1 MLITKFIESK
11 SELGIVEEE
20 KDTPTETKEWFKSE
34 KKNSI
39 HCNVICNDTYIKCMW
54 FNWYKRYK

>member
-20 KDTPTETKEWFKSE
+20 KDTPTETKEW
-34 KKNSI
+34 
-39 HCNVICNDTYIKCMW
+39 
-54 FNWYKRYK
+54 